1 MDTRTFLVE
10 ISYYTSGSYG
20 DRDKE
25 FIEKVV
31 TIEKNLLLN
40 IDSIRKTLRK
50 EFDIQTRFKIEKMEY
65 LGF

>member
-25 FIEKVV
+25 CIEKVV
-31 TIEKNLLLN
+31 TIEKDLLLN